1 MYIPLHVPADPLEH
15 AHLITARISSHKALP
30 GLKAVLGLDPRPAHE
45 SHDEKKKKYPH
56 GHWHCP
62 PAHWAVLLD
71 HQQYTPAPQDSR
83 CGRAMSAWF
92 RRSGSNQRVVRIDR
106 WCYARLCC
114 ARACTCCTPSHPQ
127 RGRPAPGAG
136 SGGRAYAGSQI
147 AGRGTHSLMVP
158 SSCRYSLRKPGSRM
172 GSPSWYGSSTL
183 LSCCVDFCCSS
194 GAANGMANGTANGTA
209 MPAG

>member
-1 MYIPLHVPADPLEH
+1 MRVYSLCASRHTRHYLGSRQFWDLIHVQPMIATMRRNRNTPMASGMPPPLIGLYFW
-15 AHLITARISSHKALP
+15 IISNTRLH
-30 GLKAVLGLDPRPAHE
+30 PRTVVAGERCQRGPEEVA
-45 SHDEKKKKYPH
+45 
-56 GHWHCP
+56 
-62 PAHWAVLLD
+62 
-71 HQQYTPAPQDSR
+71 APSA
-83 CGRAMSAWF
+83 GRALIAGAAPGFYCLAQHS
-92 RRSGSNQRVVRIDR
+92 S
-106 WCYARLCC
+106 

-136 SGGRAYAGSQI
+136 SGGRACAGSEMG
-147 AGRGTHSLMVP
+147 GRGTHSLMVP

-209 MPAG
+209 VSPG